1 MDNNAD
7 RIPYFWFYQYL
18 GENTTAKIVAVS
30 QEKNKVS
37 GRISDILEDDTVLM
51 FHNQHNSRYF
61 ELVCIAKESEPDPL
75 RYTVWTADISNEVN
89 NQHVLLQS
97 PPGWCM
103 HNKLSLFRVFQVICY
118 NF

>member
-75 RYTVWTADISNEVN
+75 RYTV
-89 NQHVLLQS
+89 
-97 PPGWCM
+97 
-103 HNKLSLFRVFQVICY
+103 
-118 NF
+118 

>member
-1 MDNNAD
+1 LPLVCKHDDNWFHTGISEPCDMDNNAD

-51 FHNQHNSRYF
+51 FHNQHSSRYF

-75 RYTVWTADISNEVN
+75 RYTV
-89 NQHVLLQS
+89 
-97 PPGWCM
+97 
-103 HNKLSLFRVFQVICY
+103 
-118 NF
+118 